1 MSIITVASSKG
12 GPGKTTLSQIIAGTL
27 AARGVSVAVLDADP
41 TAGLSRWA
49 SRLYE
54 GAAFVWHHEP
64 DEAKLA
70 HLIHRMAQEAEVVVV
85 DTAGFG
91 NRAATVAMTAADGV
105 LIPMVPGEGDVTE
118 AARTV
123 ELVAGVASA
132 ARREIPARVVLN
144 RVRSST
150 ALSKHAAAE
159 AATLPKLAA
168 SLSDLVA
175 YGEMGFSG
183 RMPAGKAGAE
193 AAALVDELRELGWL
207 PGNPSATGKKKT
219 PSAKLHGVKAKD
231 VKTKAV
237 KTQEPHR

>member
-54 GAAFVWHHEP
+54 GAAFVCHHEP

-123 ELVAGVASA
+123 ELVAGVGIVNLLKSRPSLSGVQQDWQLMLLFEHTSPA
-132 ARREIPARVVLN
+132 ATPERPWHEHGGTGRLTSGADVAGNGHGSSHGPRG
-144 RVRSST
+144 ST
-150 ALSKHAAAE
+150 A
-159 AATLPKLAA
+159 
-168 SLSDLVA
+168 
-175 YGEMGFSG
+175 
-183 RMPAGKAGAE
+183 PA
-193 AAALVDELRELGWL
+193 W
-207 PGNPSATGKKKT
+207 PT
-219 PSAKLHGVKAKD
+219 
-231 VKTKAV
+231 
-237 KTQEPHR
+237 